1 MDTPSQNP
9 DALHQKIRYRK
20 ESDIDIEDA
29 QDRRERYREF
39 IEDMIMNGDGN
50 DLLDTLLMYS
60 NICETAMY
68 RRSISKEQW
77 KWNTTCAYS
86 LRQVLRVLS
95 NLSDPSPKPNI
106 ELEDQ
111 SLYFIEQQRLH

>member
-1 MDTPSQNP
+1 MDTTSQNP
-9 DALHQKIRYRK
+9 NAPHHQIRYRT
-20 ESDIDIEDA
+20 ESDIDREETLE
-29 QDRRERYREF
+29 RRERYREF

-77 KWNTTCAYS
+77 KWNMTCAYS

-111 SLYFIEQQRLH
+111 SLYFIEQERLH